1 MINILL
7 IGTFIV
13 LILLGKKDIA
23 IKIVQSYL
31 RTLFTQFID
40 FKTRT
45 TNAWLYIFSV
55 INIFIILKTGEG
67 ALEFAFESDT
77 SPITLIK
84 LVIFCLCIVSSFSIL
99 VRRLH
104 DINKP
109 AWLLIAGMVF
119 PPFLIILMFMFLFP
133 GTDGANKYGRDPKSL
148 PYWYLR

>member
-7 IGTFIV
+7 IGTFI
-13 LILLGKKDIA
+13 ILVFLGKKDIA
-23 IKIVQSYL
+23 IKIVQSYF

-55 INIFIILKTGEG
+55 INIFIIIKTGEG
-67 ALEFAFESDT
+67 AFEFALESNT
-77 SPITLIK
+77 SPIILIK
-84 LVIFCLCIVSSFSIL
+84 LVIFCLCVVSSFSIL

-109 AWLLIAGMVF
+109 GWLLIGGMVF
-119 PPFLIILMFMFLFP
+119 PPLLIILMFMLLFQE
-133 GTDGANKYGRDPKSL
+133 
-148 PYWYLR
+148 

>member
-7 IGTFIV
+7 IGAFAY
-13 LILLGKKDIA
+13 LIFSGKKDIA

-40 FKTRT
+40 FRTRT
-45 TNAWLYIFSV
+45 TNAWLYIFTV
-55 INIFIILKTGEG
+55 INLFIISKVFEG
-67 ALEFAFESDT
+67 VLEFVLDSDT
-77 SPITLIK
+77 SSGTIAK

-104 DINKP
+104 DIDKP
-109 AWLLIAGMVF
+109 GWLIVVGMVF
-119 PPFLIILMFMFLFP
+119 PPFLIVLMLMIILP
-133 GTDGANKYGRDPKSL
+133 GTEGTNKYGRDPKSL

>member
-7 IGTFIV
+7 IGTFII
-13 LILLGKKDIA
+13 LIFLGKKDIA
-23 IKIVQSYL
+23 LKIVQSYL
-31 RTLFTQFID
+31 RTLFTQFFD

-55 INIFIILKTGEG
+55 INIFIIIKTGEG
-67 ALEFAFESDT
+67 AFEFALESNT
-77 SPITLIK
+77 SPIIIIK
-84 LVIFCLCIVSSFSIL
+84 LVIFCLCVVSSFSIL

-109 AWLLIAGMVF
+109 GWLLIAGIVF
-119 PPFLIILMFMFLFP
+119 PPFFIVLTFMFLFP
-133 GTDGANKYGRDPKSL
+133 GTDGANKYGKDPKSL